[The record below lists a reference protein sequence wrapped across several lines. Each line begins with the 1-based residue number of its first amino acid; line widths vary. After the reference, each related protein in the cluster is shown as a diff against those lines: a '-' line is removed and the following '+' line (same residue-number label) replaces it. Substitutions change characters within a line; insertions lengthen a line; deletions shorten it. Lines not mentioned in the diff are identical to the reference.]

1 MCATS
6 RFFEDAYLELV
17 LKQVVPVWELS
28 IQSE

>member
-17 LKQVVPVWELS
+17 LKQVVPVGKLS
-28 IQSE
+28 IESK